1 MMYSLIIPV
10 YRNEASLPSLIE
22 AVGSVARAVDR
33 PFEAVF
39 VVDGSPDNSY
49 TLLRD
54 ALPNAPFASQ
64 LIALSRNFGSFAA
77 IRQGLQAARG
87 EYFAA
92 MAADLQEPPELAIEF
107 FTRLSRDEA
116 DVVIGTRDAR
126 EDPFL
131 SKLASWIFWGTYRR
145 LVNPDIPPG
154 GVDVFACNR
163 KFLDHLLVL
172 DERNSSLVGLLFW
185 LGFRRSVVS
194 YRRRAR
200 EHGKSAWT
208 WRRKITYMLDSV
220 FAFSDLPIRILLLI
234 GVLGLGVALLFGFT
248 VLILRGLGHVA
259 VPGYTATIITIMFF
273 GGLNA
278 LGLGIIGA
286 YLWRA
291 YANTQQRPLSVVMR
305 QESFNT
311 PERPA

>member
-1 MMYSLIIPV
+1 MYSLIIPV